1 MRGLVEDEEAW
12 DRTVLLSEPLVESE
26 MGQHVVADPILT
38 ATHSRQWHWSVESI
52 CDQAGQNV
60 LSISYYRTVWIGGLF
75 CNVPENGQDALI
87 VERHRTLVDQG
98 DLLSFL
104 QQGSGTREG
113 IAVECLSFPELP
125 LKLAELASRFVQL
138 CLL

>member
-1 MRGLVEDEEAW
+1 LRGLVEDEEAW

-26 MGQHVVADPILT
+26 MGGSRPNSHRY
-38 ATHSRQWHWSVESI
+38 HSRQWHWSVESI

-113 IAVECLSFPELP
+113 IAVECLSFPELL